1 MLLRDGVDVDAGRCR
16 VAGGF
21 PHRWGNNFHFA
32 LGEHLLGIKG
42 RSSQEPTKPKPVP
55 NPPLPPK
62 PDPDDEDED
71 GRYAVWMGCS
81 ICYVFLTE
89 ALYDQLSKYLLP
101 PHGSLNL
108 NDAEVG
114 KLIYKAYKECE
125 VVGDDEFL
133 KAYFKG
139 PNGKNGVGG
148 FHCPKTWPDGL
159 E

>member
-1 MLLRDGVDVDAGRCR
+1 
-16 VAGGF
+16 
-21 PHRWGNNFHFA
+21 
-32 LGEHLLGIKG
+32 
-42 RSSQEPTKPKPVP
+42 
-55 NPPLPPK
+55 
-62 PDPDDEDED
+62 
-71 GRYAVWMGCS
+71 MGCS
-81 ICYVFLTE
+81 ICYIVLTD